1 MRNKMSRTALKLLES
16 STKKHLLG
24 NLRKLVNI
32 FANQSILT
40 FLWVKGEP
48 VLGGPK
54 LSGFRNFF

>member
-40 FLWVKGEP
+40 FLWVKGEY
-48 VLGGPK
+48 
-54 LSGFRNFF
+54 LSKEVQN